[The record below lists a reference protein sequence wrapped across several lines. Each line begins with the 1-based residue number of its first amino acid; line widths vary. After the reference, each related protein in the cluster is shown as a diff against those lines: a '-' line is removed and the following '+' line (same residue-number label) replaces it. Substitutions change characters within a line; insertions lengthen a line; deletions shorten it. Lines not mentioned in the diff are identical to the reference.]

1 MKRSQSV
8 LQDGY
13 LAAGVIAIAA
23 ARAVIIAVLVAAWA
37 GAAGGESITGRVV
50 TGTIVSIQP
59 PSITVRLPN
68 MLGYLRVRVR
78 TYRVRRAASLAG
90 LRPGDRIS
98 GVLSRNDGMLHRLR
112 RIATVRDLQHQL

>member
-1 MKRSQSV
+1 MKRSESV

-13 LAAGVIAIAA
+13 LAAGMIAIAA
-23 ARAVIIAVLVAAWA
+23 ARAVMIAVLVAASA
-37 GAAGGESITGRVV
+37 GAAPGDSITGHVV
-50 TGTIVSIQP
+50 IGTIVSIQS

-78 TYRVRRAASLAG
+78 TYRVRQAASLAG

-98 GVLSRNDGMLHRLR
+98 GVLSRNDGMLYRVR
-112 RIATVRDLQHQL
+112 RIATVRDLEHQL